1 MPEMSLQDAVRLVLR
16 EASEPLHYREIAD
29 IIAAERYREA
39 MGATPD
45 KTVAA
50 ALSAMRRNGENYS
63 MPGRP
68 GYYVHAP
75 LAVGQAASA
84 SPDDRGEDDDPT
96 DDSQV
101 RIQAYGL
108 YWERDKVE
116 WDAGRGQIELLGRQN
131 RAAQPVDFADQQG
144 VYLLHQMQ
152 TVTYVGRTA
161 ATQNGLFGRLRD
173 HVKNPRRSGRWDRF
187 SWFGLRPVNEDATL
201 GNAPQVLTTDLLITI
216 LEAVLIE
223 TYLPSFN
230 DKSGDLMGELYEQV
244 IDPDI
249 AKERAAELLRDAMG
263 R

>member
-1 MPEMSLQDAVRLVLR
+1 MPEMSLQDAVRRVLR
-16 EASEPLHYREIAD
+16 ETAEPLHYREIAD
-29 IIAAERYREA
+29 IIAAERYRES

-50 ALSAMRRNGENYS
+50 ALSAMRRNGEDYS
-63 MPGRP
+63 LPGRR
-68 GYYVHAP
+68 GFYVSAP
-75 LAVGQAASA
+75 LGADQSASA
-84 SPDDRGEDDDPT
+84 SPDDDDPT

-116 WDAGRGQIELLGRQN
+116 WDANRGQVELLGRQN
-131 RAAQPVDFADQQG
+131 RAADPVDFADQQG

-161 ATQNGLFGRLRD
+161 AAQNGLFGRLRD
-173 HVKNPRRSGRWDRF
+173 HVRNPRRSGRWDRF
-187 SWFGLRPVNEDATL
+187 SWFGLRPVNEDGTL
-201 GNAPQVLTTDLLITI
+201 GGIPQALTTDLLITI

-249 AKERAAELLRDAMG
+249 AKERAAELLRDAVG

>member
-16 EASEPLHYREIAD
+16 ETAEPLHYREIAD
-29 IIAAERYREA
+29 IIAAERYRES

-50 ALSAMRRNGENYS
+50 ALSAMRRNGEDYS
-63 MPGRP
+63 MPGRR
-68 GYYVHAP
+68 GFYLYAP
-75 LAVGQAASA
+75 HSESQFATASSDDLA
-84 SPDDRGEDDDPT
+84 DDDGQT
-96 DDSQV
+96 NTSQV

-116 WDAGRGQIELLGRQN
+116 WDTNRGPVELLGRQN
-131 RAAQPVDFADQQG
+131 RAADPVDFADQQG

-152 TVTYVGRTA
+152 TVTYIGRTA
-161 ATQNGLFGRLRD
+161 AAQNGLFGRLRD
-173 HVKNPRRSGRWDRF
+173 HVRSPRRSGRWDRF
-187 SWFGLRPVNEDATL
+187 SWFGFRPVNEDGTL
-201 GNAPQVLTTDLLITI
+201 GSTPQALTTDLLITI

-249 AKERAAELLRDAMG
+249 AKERAAELLRDAVG